1 MGGEATTVGMTVLL
15 RNALFFFV
23 VVVTFAVGEGDA
35 AFFFLAMMLVLG
47 LGLCVGLLCRWDF
60 LSGSHIYL
68 VSGDGGS
75 DRRAHSEA

>member
-47 LGLCVGLLCRWDF
+47 LGLCVGLLSRWDF
-60 LSGSHIYL
+60 LNGHV
-68 VSGDGGS
+68 VSSDGGS

>member
-47 LGLCVGLLCRWDF
+47 LGLCVGLFNVRMGLFKWE
-60 LSGSHIYL
+60 SHL

>member
-60 LSGSHIYL
+60 FKWESHI

>member
-47 LGLCVGLLCRWDF
+47 LGLCVGLLSRWDF
-60 LSGSHIYL
+60 LSGHV

>member
-47 LGLCVGLLCRWDF
+47 LGLCVGLLSRWDF
-60 LSGSHIYL
+60 LIGHV